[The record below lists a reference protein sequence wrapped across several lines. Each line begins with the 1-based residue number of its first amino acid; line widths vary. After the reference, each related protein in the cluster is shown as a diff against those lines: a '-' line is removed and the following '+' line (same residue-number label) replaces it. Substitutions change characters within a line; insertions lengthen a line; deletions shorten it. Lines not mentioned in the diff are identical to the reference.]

1 MTKKF
6 FLLISALLT
15 ITWSASARKVGV
27 FCQMAATGTQVSE
40 DGVIRASIVI
50 DSEGEALL
58 EIENLTDKVVFIH
71 RKRSFSLVNG
81 ISEPMFIRQSNTD
94 SHTTQHSVV
103 TEENMTFN
111 ILLSAKQTLT

>member
-58 EIENLTDKVVFIH
+58 ESGVHTSKTVVF
-71 RKRSFSLVNG
+71 VG
-81 ISEPMFIRQSNTD
+81 
-94 SHTTQHSVV
+94 
-103 TEENMTFN
+103 
-111 ILLSAKQTLT
+111 